1 MDAKNPKRRK
11 MKNNPY
17 TIYYTRETDKYY
29 ISFTDCQGCK
39 QSLEIDR
46 ELFNAFDSFELEDL
60 SEMNEYDRHIEHAE
74 LEENKDNPIMAR
86 TWYRTR
92 L

>member
-1 MDAKNPKRRK
+1 

-29 ISFTDCQGCK
+29 ISFTYCQGCK

-46 ELFNAFDSFELEDL
+46 ELFNAFDSFELEVL
-60 SEMNEYDRHIEHAE
+60 SECMRYDRHNEHRSFE
-74 LEENKDNPIMAR
+74 DNTLIQKEQ
-86 TWYRTR
+86 
-92 L
+92 